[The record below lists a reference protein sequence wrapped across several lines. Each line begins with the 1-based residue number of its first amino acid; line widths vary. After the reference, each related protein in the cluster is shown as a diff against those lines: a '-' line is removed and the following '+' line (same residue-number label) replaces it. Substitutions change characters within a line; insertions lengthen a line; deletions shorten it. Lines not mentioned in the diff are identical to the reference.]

1 MPLHYLCLTVPVSED
16 LARTL
21 DFKIFLDVLGG
32 LVIEQPMGILL
43 PGEDLKL
50 KTEWIGRYVAAFE
63 TGFIFEII
71 IGS

>member
-1 MPLHYLCLTVPVSED
+1 M
-16 LARTL
+16 
-21 DFKIFLDVLGG
+21 LGG

-50 KTEWIGRYVAAFE
+50 KTEWVGTYVAAFE

-71 IGS
+71 IGG